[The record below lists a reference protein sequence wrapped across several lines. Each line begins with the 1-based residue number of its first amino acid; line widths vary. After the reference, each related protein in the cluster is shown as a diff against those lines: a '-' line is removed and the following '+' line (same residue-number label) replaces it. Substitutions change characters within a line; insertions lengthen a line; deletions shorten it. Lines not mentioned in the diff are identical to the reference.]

1 VKVVMEDNMSFDA
14 VETQIKE
21 AKERAE
27 IFASSLHKAREQEE
41 LFEEERA
48 KWVQTFEE
56 KSIMIDQL
64 ERELTSTVDALNQ
77 EKQEKTIVQKQ
88 LVQSSR
94 NVSNLSQSSETGNQN
109 IEAPP
114 LPDNSGHSKRDNYL
128 EMEASDRRL
137 PENIDHSKHE
147 HDDYLE
153 RGASDRRVLELLQQ
167 SQEETTQA
175 RREIAFMRAERDQLA
190 DQVSMTKRQLERL
203 TEDRD
208 QLLIVKKNSDNKLQ
222 FRNEQVLCSLSQ
234 RYILQLIVE
243 YSTILFIFLTRK
255 LYINFDNFRLLNT
268 KLKRR
273 GIIEKKLNSP
283 D

>member
-1 VKVVMEDNMSFDA
+1 MEDNMSFDA

-88 LVQSSR
+88 LVQTSR
-94 NVSNLSQSSETGNQN
+94 NVSNLSHSVETVNQN

-114 LPDNSGHSKRDNYL
+114 LPDNSGHSKHDN
-128 EMEASDRRL
+128 RRS
-137 PENIDHSKHE
+137 PENIDHSK

-167 SQEETTQA
+167 SQEETVQA
-175 RREIAFMRAERDQLA
+175 RREIAFMRAERDQQA

-208 QLLIVKKNSDNKLQ
+208 QLLIMKKNSDNKLK

-234 RYILQLIVE
+234 RFILQLIVE
-243 YSTILFIFLTRK
+243 YPTILLPI
-255 LYINFDNFRLLNT
+255 
-268 KLKRR
+268 
-273 GIIEKKLNSP
+273 
-283 D
+283 

>member
-114 LPDNSGHSKRDNYL
+114 LPDNSGHSKRDNYP

-273 GIIEKKLNSP
+273 GII
-283 D
+283 